1 MMIRFF
7 TFVRVHYSSARVAA
21 RGSWRAL
28 SCVATLAFLS
38 AAASPQ
44 IGQDVGAADQLSPR
58 LAEFLLLDAEIAGI
72 NRRLTVANVAL
83 CRERIRATGLSIVT
97 ASEFAGDNRE
107 ALIALAGPHPIVT
120 GVADLPI
127 SGELRFGD
135 VIVAVNGVA
144 PVPMIARG
152 FATTHAIYALID
164 AHAGDGTVQI
174 DVLRDGAAA
183 HALLRTTPAC
193 VPRSQLRS
201 SGLFNAS
208 TDGRWI
214 EVSSAVAAFVTSPD
228 EMAALI
234 GHELAHVIRRDRTP
248 HDGKRASPAQRERL
262 ADRLGIHLA
271 ARAGYNPVTAA
282 AIFRRFGKRQ
292 GPLHWLDPTHPG
304 FTERAA
310 AVEAEAVAIERYSGP
325 GPMPIPAE
333 LLR

>member
-1 MMIRFF
+1 MTRFRMAF
-7 TFVRVHYSSARVAA
+7 CVRYRFARVAA
-21 RGSWRAL
+21 RCRWRA
-28 SCVATLAFLS
+28 VACAVPLTLLS

-44 IGQDVGAADQLSPR
+44 TGQDAGAAGRLPSR
-58 LAEFLLLDAEIAGI
+58 LAGFLLLDAEIGGI
-72 NRRLTVANVAL
+72 NHRLAVANVAL
-83 CRERIRATGLSIVT
+83 CREQIRATGLSIVT
-97 ASEFAGDNRE
+97 ADEFAASDRG
-107 ALIALAGPHPIVT
+107 ALIAIAGPRAIVT
-120 GVADLPI
+120 GVADAPV

-135 VIVAVNGVA
+135 VIVAVDGVA
-144 PVPMIARG
+144 PAPAVAKG
-152 FATTHAIYALID
+152 FATTRAVYGLID
-164 AHAGDGTVQI
+164 AHADDGRVRI
-174 DVLRDGAAA
+174 DVLRNGVAT

-214 EVSSAVAAFVTSPD
+214 EITSAVAAFVTSPD

-234 GHELAHVIRRDRTP
+234 GHELAHVIRGDRAP
-248 HDGKRASPAQRERL
+248 HAGQRASPAQRERL

-271 ARAGYNPVTAA
+271 ARAGYDPLTAA
-282 AIFRRFGKRQ
+282 AVFRRFGKRQ

-310 AVEAEAVAIERYSGP
+310 AVETEAIAIERYLGP
-325 GPMPIPAE
+325 GPMPISAE